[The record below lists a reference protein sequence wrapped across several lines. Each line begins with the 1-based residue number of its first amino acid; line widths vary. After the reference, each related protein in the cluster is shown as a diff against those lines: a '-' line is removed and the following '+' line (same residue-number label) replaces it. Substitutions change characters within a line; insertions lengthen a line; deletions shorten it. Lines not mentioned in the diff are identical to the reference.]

1 MPTQLFYHK
10 QAYLSRVRVAPMH
23 TRIYS
28 SIATK
33 YRVLRIV
40 TQNPTKMD
48 NWKVYNIAVI
58 DEDGN
63 ESKVKCLFEGPKDA
77 CMEFCHRWDLSDT
90 VEVCLEGK
98 DEFGMPCTL
107 ESITPD
113 RVDAITVLVED
124 AYVIWNEPDNYPTGW
139 RDNNWL
145 PLPWVPKPRR
155 YSHMTSVRKP
165 GGPVYTGIW
174 AVGEGKSFVL
184 DYVEH
189 CAGHPSQYAR
199 IEMRIPIGRKVTLHR
214 KRG

>member
-1 MPTQLFYHK
+1 
-10 QAYLSRVRVAPMH
+10 
-23 TRIYS
+23 
-28 SIATK
+28 
-33 YRVLRIV
+33 
-40 TQNPTKMD
+40 MD

-113 RVDAITVLVED
+113 RVDAITIPVEE
-124 AYVIWNEPDNYPTGW
+124 AYVIWGEPGNYPSGW
-139 RDNNWL
+139 RDRDARL
-145 PLPWVPKPRR
+145 LPWVPKPRAH
-155 YSHMTSVRKP
+155 SHMTSVRKP
-165 GGPVYTGIW
+165 NGPRYTGVW
-174 AVGEGKSFVL
+174 AVGSGTTYVL
-184 DYVEH
+184 DCVEH
-189 CAGHPSQYAR
+189 SGGQVGHYTRS
-199 IEMRIPIGRKVTLHR
+199 EMRIPVGRKVTLHR